1 MLAGFPVASTLERL
15 NTAIME
21 EGERSRFLTVV
32 AGVLQP
38 ESRGRLRVSMV
49 SAGHP
54 LPFVV
59 GRSGDVDQV
68 GRPQALLGVMDKVAF
83 VADDLF
89 LDRGDLL
96 VAVTDGVLERRDG
109 ARMLGEEGL
118 QAELAAA
125 GALPPQA
132 VAERIRRLVRD
143 FTPEPQADD
152 MAVLALRVTPTD

>member
-1 MLAGFPVASTLERL
+1 
-15 NTAIME
+15 
-21 EGERSRFLTVV
+21 
-32 AGVLQP
+32 
-38 ESRGRLRVSMV
+38 
-49 SAGHP
+49 
-54 LPFVV
+54 
-59 GRSGDVDQV
+59 
-68 GRPQALLGVMDKVAF
+68 